1 MKKIRRKRGL
11 RARRLNILLF
21 VITLMMSNILIYSN
35 SLLKNQYRLL
45 QAAEDDYKSSM
56 DYSKQLQAASDNLTM
71 NVWHFVE
78 TADVSYINAYFEEID
93 SKRRERALEELNVAE
108 EQKAPLANA
117 IDISDRLMSL
127 ECHIMHLVVSAKGI
141 DESLVRSEVL
151 DYNLSVWELSLTPE
165 QKLDKAR
172 ELAFG
177 TVYSGM
183 KKSIDKE
190 IERFSN
196 MALTSEQETVFR
208 YIEEVDMRIKRQQFF
223 IVLLI
228 IIVALV
234 AFTLNMQ
241 IVVVLQKFVKR
252 ITMGMVLEEEGV
264 YELRYLAEIYNE
276 MMAKRLLQEK
286 ELQHKAETDALTGI
300 MNRGQFEESVRS
312 AMSRGDVRK
321 MAFMIIDVD
330 KFKEINDKYGH
341 DAGDRVLRLVASVL
355 AEEFGRD
362 GFIGRLGGDEFAIFF
377 ENIIPEA
384 SGSIEESI
392 RRINR
397 RLMKEKSDVIMPS
410 VSAGLAFGRE
420 EDDFPSLYKRADE
433 ALYHMKESGRGGCM
447 PAE

>member
-1 MKKIRRKRGL
+1 MKMVRRKKGL

-21 VITLMMSNILIYSN
+21 VITLMMSSILIYSN

-45 QAAEDDYKSSM
+45 QSAEDNYKSSM
-56 DYSKQLQAASDNLTM
+56 NYSRQLQSASDNLTM
-71 NVWHFVE
+71 SVWHFVE
-78 TADVSYINAYFEEID
+78 TADVGYINAYFEEID
-93 SKRRERALEELNVAE
+93 SKKREKALEELNVAE

-117 IDISDRLMSL
+117 KDISDRLMKL

-151 DYNLSVWELSLTPE
+151 DYTLSVWELSLTPE

-183 KKSIDKE
+183 KKNIDKE
-190 IERFSN
+190 IDEFSN

-208 YIEEVDMRIKRQQFF
+208 YIEEVDMRIKRQQVL

-228 IIVALV
+228 IVVASV
-234 AFTLNMQ
+234 VFILNMQ

-252 ITMGMVLEEEGV
+252 ITMGRALEEEGV
-264 YELRYLAEIYNE
+264 NELRYLAEIYNE

-312 AMSRGDVRK
+312 TMSRGDVRK

-355 AEEFGRD
+355 ADEFGRD

-377 ENIIPEA
+377 ESIVLEA
-384 SGSIEESI
+384 SGSIGESI
-392 RRINR
+392 RRINL
-397 RLMKEKSDVIMPS
+397 RLVKERSDVIMPS

-420 EDDFPSLYKRADE
+420 KDDFLSLYKRADE